1 MRLHRSAHT
10 VYKTQDHVVWVTRFR
25 RTVLVPGVARYLR
38 VKLEEVHKWYP
49 DWKYVAIGIEPDHV
63 HLHVVIPPKYAVSW
77 VVETLKKNTSRALSE
92 KFAFL
97 KEVYWDE
104 DGIWTRGASSLRW
117 GRTKRSSGGT
127 WRCKARKTPDKR
139 SLNGFK
145 STTPVKA
152 WVSIDRWGV
161 PGEPFA
167 QGADGLCVCMGTG
180 YNAL

>member
-104 DGIWTRGASSLRW
+104 DGIWTKGYFVSTVGANEAIIRRYVEMQ
-117 GRTKRSSGGT
+117 GQEDAGQ
-127 WRCKARKTPDKR
+127 
-139 SLNGFK
+139 
-145 STTPVKA
+145 
-152 WVSIDRWGV
+152 
-161 PGEPFA
+161 A
-167 QGADGLCVCMGTG
+167 QLEWF
-180 YNAL
+180 